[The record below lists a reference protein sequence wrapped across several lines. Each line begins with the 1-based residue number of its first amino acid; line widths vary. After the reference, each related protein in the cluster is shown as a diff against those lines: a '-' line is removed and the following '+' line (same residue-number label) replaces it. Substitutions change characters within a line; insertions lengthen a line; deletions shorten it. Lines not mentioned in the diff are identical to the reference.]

1 MLCTLPPVDPSE
13 NVTLM
18 NLRPKTGYS
27 VRVQLSRPGEGG
39 EGAWGPPT
47 LMTTDCPGERPR
59 VTPFCS
65 PGVTVPCSR
74 SGVVSACRP
83 RGSLPFPLEVVPGG
97 SPSRP
102 APRTYQTVLTSTSGP
117 RALVEAVAGGLAC
130 GGPRPAASE
139 LVLTPG
145 AGAAGGRWF
154 PATPVG
160 RGPGTGAAGERL
172 VPPGPHCPPDRTHAW
187 HPLPAGRAAL
197 PLHPPGPGLARCTR
211 ASAPQRYAW
220 EGAAGS

>member
-1 MLCTLPPVDPSE
+1 M
-13 NVTLM
+13 M

-27 VRVQLSRPGEGG
+27 VTCAAEPAGG
-39 EGAWGPPT
+39 RGARAWGPPT
-47 LMTTDCPGERPR
+47 LMTTDCPGEAQE
-59 VTPFCS
+59 S
-65 PGVTVPCSR
+65 PL
-74 SGVVSACRP
+74 SAPQGHCPMLSLRGCLGLSAP
-83 RGSLPFPLEVVPGG
+83 GSLPFPLEVVPGG

-145 AGAAGGRWF
+145 AGAAGERWF

-160 RGPGTGAAGERL
+160 RGPGDKTRENVSSPRPALPSLTDSRLAPTTSWTCGSTTAPSWARPPPAARVL
-172 VPPGPHCPPDRTHAW
+172 LP
-187 HPLPAGRAAL
+187 PAGTLGR
-197 PLHPPGPGLARCTR
+197 
-211 ASAPQRYAW
+211 
-220 EGAAGS
+220 AGS